1 MGTQIQANAFLRDYQ
16 YTNSMKTLYHDNSI
30 VKNGQHP
37 DSLTSPIYG
46 YFGYDTEI
54 VRQTIIKHELIFKN
68 QLQELHRLYRRQR
81 DLMNEMKR
89 KEIKKDNAEEE
100 KIQSNSLSTRSNI
113 FPKRTFDLELPAD
126 VYMNNVE
133 KQMQERNT
141 NHQVSYDRDTKSSL
155 SAHWTPQSNT
165 DSLKFNIFP
174 KSDNTR
180 DNLKDFFP
188 KRKIDE
194 DSSIGSRSPSD
205 KGKSLNQRKR
215 TIFGVEISEGNDGSY
230 GASNTG
236 STILK
241 KDLVN
246 SESSPTS
253 WIHNSLKQN
262 LELGGSSKE
271 GFKDEVSCQNRFSYE
286 TNTKWFQGCSSIGL
300 KKDSEQSHKFQ
311 KMVPQNPKGGLPWF
325 LRNPQ
330 NIDEPNKETKND
342 TKSSYFMNLDSL
354 QNCSQKFFSK
364 AEKDD
369 TSFQNLKQKK
379 EISVPMTNQNA
390 EGGINEVN
398 MDTSSKKIL
407 GFPISNTLQRFKGS
421 NSGDNLSK
429 ANSCGIIDDR
439 ELPVNKNENNQIE
452 TKGLDLKKGLNN
464 DISTLRH
471 HIDLNL
477 SFDEDDA
484 PLAPSIPTTIVK
496 IATTEIDLEASA
508 VIESEPEASPKEANS
523 MQKSEIE
530 ECDKNAAEAI
540 IAISLSSEPPK
551 AASNDRLKWL
561 AEIISSQTGASNE
574 EEEEDSFP
582 NGMDYFEF
590 MTLKLKDTKEENYL
604 YNPMIFDNCKNEE
617 TQGDMFSKRN
627 RKGRGRQRRDFQT
640 EILPGLVTLSRSEV
654 TEDIQAFDELV
665 KAEGRTWNLS
675 KRNSTRKGRG
685 RKRLASPNTSP
696 RVNAHCSSKTQQ
708 LVCGDLGFKAGNLTG
723 WGKRT
728 RRVPRQRCNS
738 NAHLSFPVKC

>member
-16 YTNSMKTLYHDNSI
+16 YTNSMKSLYHDNSI

-37 DSLTSPIYG
+37 DSLTSPIYQNG

-68 QLQELHRLYRRQR
+68 QVQELHRIYRRQR

-89 KEIKKDNAEEE
+89 REITKANAEEE
-100 KIQSNSLSTRSNI
+100 KIPSVPLSTRSNI
-113 FPKRTFDLELPAD
+113 FPKITFDLELPAD
-126 VYMNNVE
+126 VYMTNVE

-155 SAHWTPQSNT
+155 SARWTPQSNN
-165 DSLKFNIFP
+165 DSLKFNLFP
-174 KSDNTR
+174 KCDNTQ

-188 KRKIDE
+188 KRRNDQ
-194 DSSIGSRSPSD
+194 DSFTGSRSPLD
-205 KGKSLNQRKR
+205 NGKSLYQRKR
-215 TIFGVEISEGNDGSY
+215 TIFGVEISEGNDGSWDR
-230 GASNTG
+230 ASNTG

-253 WIHNSLKQN
+253 WIHNSLKQKH
-262 LELGGSSKE
+262 EFGGSSKE

-300 KKDSEQSHKFQ
+300 KKDSEQSQKFQ
-311 KMVPQNPKGGLPWF
+311 KTAPQNSNGGLPWF
-325 LRNPQ
+325 LRSPQ
-330 NIDEPNKETKND
+330 NIDVPNKETKSD
-342 TKSSYFMNLDSL
+342 KKSSYFMNLDSL
-354 QNCSQKFFSK
+354 QNCSQKFFGQ

-369 TSFQNLKQKK
+369 TSFQNFKQKK
-379 EISVPMTNQNA
+379 EISAPMTNQNA
-390 EGGINEVN
+390 EGGISEVN
-398 MDTSSKKIL
+398 RDTSSKMIL
-407 GFPISNTLQRFKGS
+407 GFPISNMLQRFKDS
-421 NSGDNLSK
+421 NSGNNLSK
-429 ANSCGIIDDR
+429 ANSCGINDDR
-439 ELPVNKNENNQIE
+439 EVPVNKNENNQIE

-477 SFDEDDA
+477 SLDEDDA
-484 PLAPSIPTTIVK
+484 PLAPSLPTTIVK
-496 IATTEIDLEASA
+496 IATTEIDLEAPA

-540 IAISLSSEPPK
+540 IAISLSTEPPK

-561 AEIISSQTGASNE
+561 AEIISSQNGASDE

-604 YNPMIFDNCKNEE
+604 YNPMIFNNRKNEE
-617 TQGDMFSKRN
+617 TQGDMFSKRT
-627 RKGRGRQRRDFQT
+627 RKGRGRHRRDFQT

-654 TEDIQAFDELV
+654 TEDIQAFEELV

-696 RVNAHCSSKTQQ
+696 RINAHCSSKTQQ
-708 LVCGDLGFKAGNLTG
+708 LVCGELGFKAGNLTG

-728 RRVPRQRCNS
+728 RRVPRQR
-738 NAHLSFPVKC
+738 